1 MKGSSVVKRWSLFVA
16 CLFLSWMQPVAALE
30 LPKRSA
36 VPGGLA
42 LLPVG
47 DVHAPAPVVRY
58 KNSRVMVVPGEQH
71 WLALVGIPLSV
82 KPGMQRI
89 AIEPENGK
97 RHTLSFQVKAKRY
110 ITQRLTITD
119 QSKVTPSAEDMV
131 RIEREQEEIKQT
143 LAAWQPQRVADSLHF
158 LQPVPGPR
166 SSSFGLRRIF
176 NGEPRNPH
184 SGMDIAAPRGAEV
197 VAPAA
202 GVVVRTGDYF
212 FSGNCVFIDHGQ
224 GLVTLYAHLDSV
236 EVQVGQQV
244 ARGQRIG
251 TVGMSGRATGP
262 HLHWG
267 VSLND
272 ARVDPALFLR

>member
-1 MKGSSVVKRWSLFVA
+1 MKRWVWL
-16 CLFLSWMQPVAALE
+16 AAVGLCMAGSALALD
-30 LPKRSA
+30 LPQSSA
-36 VPGGLA
+36 VPGGVA
-42 LLPVG
+42 LLQVG
-47 DVHAPAPVVRY
+47 ALQAPEPQVHYQSR
-58 KNSRVMVVPGEQH
+58 RVMVVPGEQH

-82 KPGMQRI
+82 KPGMQQVE
-89 AIEPENGK
+89 IETADGK
-97 RHTLSFQVKAKRY
+97 RVRKRFQVKAKRY

-131 RIEREQEEIKQT
+131 RIEREQAEIKQT

-202 GVVVRTGDYF
+202 GVVVRTGDFF

-236 EVQVGQQV
+236 DVQVGQQV

-267 VSLND
+267 ISLND